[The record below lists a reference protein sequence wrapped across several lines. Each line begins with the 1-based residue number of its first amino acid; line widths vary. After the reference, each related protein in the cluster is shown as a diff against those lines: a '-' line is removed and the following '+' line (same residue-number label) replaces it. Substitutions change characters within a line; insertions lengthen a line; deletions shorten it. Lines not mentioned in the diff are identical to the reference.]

1 MFCSLLR
8 LLDIAV
14 SEQGGRTMWSR
25 LPKGA
30 LNVSAYLD
38 LKLDREGSVRITAGR
53 DPRGMNPFQGKLVYI
68 RQVHKR
74 LLRFLNTGLWP
85 TAVESLLSM
94 HMDTPLTLKEV
105 EEFMQRL
112 PPSLFNSF
120 GLMKPRG
127 TLLVLVNL
135 QGEGMTY
142 ATLEQV
148 IQNMRVNLPK
158 SSVRRM
164 FSLMDSNHDMSLDMD
179 ELVGGFSILF
189 SHFIPGLIVDSLG
202 CSVGRQIKM
211 VLMMLVYSLIFFI
224 FIAFSFSAFVTTT
237 GSAGSIIQSLLA
249 LAGAVSLQS
258 GTRRDQAVVERE
270 LKQKMATLLGDN
282 YDVMLEDQDR
292 QLKQFTQRLAIEKER
307 QNEHFGAKPIEIR
320 YMIPQKF
327 LGSSRDTSDRHMIL
341 RPGDSVRLEPVIV
354 GKVDTSKLAW
364 TIRPPSLGL
373 TFSSASG
380 AIVGTIR
387 NTAEDEIEIGGSSN
401 SEILTDDLSTLL
413 YKKFSFVIVSR
424 SPGGVARTRM
434 TFRLVH
440 DTHRELLE

>member
-224 FIAFSFSAFVTTT
+224 FIAFSFSAFV
-237 GSAGSIIQSLLA
+237 
-249 LAGAVSLQS
+249 VSL
-258 GTRRDQAVVERE
+258 A
-270 LKQKMATLLGDN
+270 A
-282 YDVMLEDQDR
+282 
-292 QLKQFTQRLAIEKER
+292 A
-307 QNEHFGAKPIEIR
+307 
-320 YMIPQKF
+320 
-327 LGSSRDTSDRHMIL
+327 
-341 RPGDSVRLEPVIV
+341 
-354 GKVDTSKLAW
+354 
-364 TIRPPSLGL
+364 
-373 TFSSASG
+373 
-380 AIVGTIR
+380 
-387 NTAEDEIEIGGSSN
+387 
-401 SEILTDDLSTLL
+401 
-413 YKKFSFVIVSR
+413 
-424 SPGGVARTRM
+424 
-434 TFRLVH
+434 
-440 DTHRELLE
+440 